1 MTDDP
6 FFLSVQ
12 AKGFSLIWED
22 GEPTQRGFK
31 KQKLDAGKTNA
42 FREQHDRLISKVGC
56 TSWVRSASSA
66 ATTGEYL
73 HQVYNMRIMKA
84 ERLWDST
91 GHTVNFNITEQFISL
106 I

>member
-1 MTDDP
+1 VTDDP

-42 FREQHDRLISKVGC
+42 FKEQHERMIMKVGC
-56 TSWVRSASSA
+56 TSWVRSARSV
-66 ATTGEYL
+66 ATTAEYL
-73 HQVYNMRIMKA
+73 HQVFAIWQGTKYR
-84 ERLWDST
+84 S
-91 GHTVNFNITEQFISL
+91 HF
-106 I
+106 